1 MSISLFL
8 NSFFYNHIK
17 LTSMR
22 TFPQG
27 SISSFVFLFC
37 FLFLFWDKGGG
48 GIGSYDLDILF
59 YQFCGYYYRHDFKVD
74 AIFFYYISGVLTEHM
89 FENLHGFHSYEAAI
103 LCKNVA
109 LSLGQLNFY
118 WFPKKLISATCHL
131 VSSWK
136 LRDLK

>member
-1 MSISLFL
+1 
-8 NSFFYNHIK
+8 
-17 LTSMR
+17 MR

-48 GIGSYDLDILF
+48 GIVSYDLDLVF
-59 YQFCGYYYRHDFKVD
+59 YHFCGYCHRHDVKVD
-74 AIFFYYISGVLTEHM
+74 AIFFCYISGVLTENM
-89 FENLHGFHSYEAAI
+89 FENLQGLHSYEAAI